1 MSRPK
6 NQTLNPRH
14 VEIPDAEVIALMKS
28 KTPAERL
35 EMAFDSHRL
44 VRLRLAGH
52 FRTLHP
58 EWTDEDVDKAI
69 AEKFLSGTNSAL
81 LECFRSANI

>member
-1 MSRPK
+1 MPRPT
-6 NQTLNPRH
+6 NRTLNPRH

-35 EMAFDSHRL
+35 EMAFASHRL

-58 EWTDEDVDKAI
+58 EWTDEDVEKAI
-69 AEKFLSGTNSAL
+69 AGRFLSGTS
-81 LECFRSANI
+81 

>member
-1 MSRPK
+1 MPRPT
-6 NQTLNPRH
+6 NRTLNPRH

-35 EMAFDSHRL
+35 EMAFASHRL

-58 EWTDEDVDKAI
+58 EWNDEDVEKAI
-69 AEKFLSGTNSAL
+69 AGRFLSGTS
-81 LECFRSANI
+81 

>member
-1 MSRPK
+1 MIPPFD
-6 NQTLNPRH
+6 PRR
-14 VEIPDAEVIALMKS
+14 IEVLDHDIILILKS

-35 EMAFDSHRL
+35 AMAFASHRM

-58 EWTDEDVDKAI
+58 EWTVEQIDEAVARRL
-69 AEKFLSGTNSAL
+69 LSGTV
-81 LECFRSANI
+81 

>member
-1 MSRPK
+1 MSQPVNHR
-6 NQTLNPRH
+6 LNPRH
-14 VEIPDAEVIALMKS
+14 VEIPDPDVIALMKS

-35 EMAFDSHRL
+35 EMAFSSHRL

-58 EWTDEDVDKAI
+58 EWTDEDVEKAI
-69 AEKFLSGTNSAL
+69 AGKFLSGTS
-81 LECFRSANI
+81 